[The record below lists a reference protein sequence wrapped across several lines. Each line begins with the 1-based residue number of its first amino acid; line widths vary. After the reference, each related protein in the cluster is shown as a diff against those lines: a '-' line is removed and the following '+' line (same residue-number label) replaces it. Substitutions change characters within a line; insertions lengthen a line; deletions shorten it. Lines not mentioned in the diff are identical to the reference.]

1 MPAAAQATP
10 VTCLVEC
17 APLRTCTGL
26 YCSSGEEELALR
38 PLGAAAAVLPRL
50 TLHVTSAPPDLPAAM
65 RSCLDPA

>member
-26 YCSSGEEELALR
+26 YCSSGEAELAL
-38 PLGAAAAVLPRL
+38 PLEAAAAVLPRL
-50 TLHVTSAPPDLPAAM
+50 MLQVTSAPPDLPAAM